1 MEIRARRVVCSPP
14 RLASAVSRCR
24 VCVVNFW
31 RFASGWGSKR
41 VFDVSQLGRHIRGA
55 DEVEGDGVAS

>member
-24 VCVVNFW
+24 VCVVKFW
-31 RFASGWGSKR
+31 QFASGWGSKKGQGLVVR
-41 VFDVSQLGRHIRGA
+41 SRL
-55 DEVEGDGVAS
+55 SW